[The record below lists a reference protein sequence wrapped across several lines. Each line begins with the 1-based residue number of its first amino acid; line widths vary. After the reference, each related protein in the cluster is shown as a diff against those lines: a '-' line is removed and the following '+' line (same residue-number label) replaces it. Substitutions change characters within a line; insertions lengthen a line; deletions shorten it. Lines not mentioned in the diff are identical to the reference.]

1 MSMTVRPSVARGRGV
16 RGIANHRVGLL
27 ATVTGISVGIA
38 GVLLFVGFGP
48 LAGSDEPN
56 PADAAATRPGPNV
69 GRPSFPGF
77 PTLPGRPGAGPSTGP
92 GSTTGPPG
100 DVHPNA
106 PTDNLRRLATAL
118 RLKHKST
125 TGVLTVAAGLNL
137 TNPVEV
143 SILWDEVSPRPTR
156 ATQDYND
163 ATGIRFIY
171 PFPDNRGAARL
182 VKNVITLTE
191 RTAGGEFIPYSV
203 RSDVT
208 IKPLYDITVS
218 PLVATLPLNCDT
230 VGASELIVQWRTPD
244 DRAGEFTLDTY
255 GGTTFTI
262 SAFAQTYT
270 EVGQSND
277 LRTPNILFRE
287 EDPDSGFN
295 GRPYLS
301 EQRLLPGSDRN
312 VDLLLIAGGDS
323 NCGLRIRYSITFK
336 LREYLYL
343 E

>member
-1 MSMTVRPSVARGRGV
+1 VS
-16 RGIANHRVGLL
+16 LL
-27 ATVTGISVGIA
+27 ATVTGIGVGIA

-48 LAGSDEPN
+48 PAGLDEPN
-56 PADAAATRPGPNV
+56 PADAAATRSGPTA
-69 GRPSFPGF
+69 GRPPFPGF
-77 PTLPGRPGAGPSTGP
+77 PTRPGPGIGPSTGP
-92 GSTTGPPG
+92 GSTTGPPS

-143 SILWDEVSPRPTR
+143 SILWDEVSSRPTR

-163 ATGIRFIY
+163 ATGIRFVF
-171 PFPDNRGAARL
+171 PFPDNGGAARL

-191 RTAGGEFIPYSV
+191 RTAGGESIPYTV

-208 IKPLYDITVS
+208 IKPLYDIAVS
-218 PLVATLPLNCDT
+218 PLVATLLDDCDT
-230 VGASELIVQWRTPD
+230 VGASEVVFQWKTPD
-244 DRAGEFTLDTY
+244 NHDGEYTLGAYRND
-255 GGTTFTI
+255 TFTI
-262 SAFAQTYT
+262 NGFAQTYT

-277 LRTPNILFRE
+277 LRAPNIQFRE

-295 GRPYLS
+295 GRPPLS
-301 EQRLLPGSDRN
+301 EQRLLPGSDRT
-312 VDLLLIAGGDS
+312 VDRVLIAGGDR
-323 NCGLRIRYSITFK
+323 NCGLRIRYGITVK
-336 LREYLYL
+336 LREYFYL
-343 E
+343 